1 MLRGRV
7 SHRGGFASTSR
18 TRQTRVEKGK
28 TRRRAQPRPT
38 SKIHSNPPRTRRTST
53 LIEKEYTQIRYTRD
67 YHLERHPS
75 SRARSRRV
83 SLLARALVRA
93 PLASAR
99 GGHDVHPAFIHR
111 GNPPVKRRL
120 ILLAPLARL
129 SLDPSATKNQS
140 NDESFSQSVPLSLS
154 LSLSLSL
161 VRRRNR
167 ASRRRRRRRRAPL
180 IPRLDPSLERDDVAL
195 IPRLETRPSRGH
207 VRFDS
212 MRVVEC
218 RRRPALDDVVATTTT
233 TTTTTTRRRRRVRAA
248 PIECARWARRSSRA
262 RRRRDVSG
270 RPRDDDGTRAGARAT
285 TTERARGRARRRGRR
300 RWMRRRRARTRRG
313 TRSGGNGCRG
323 GRRRR
328 ERRRRRGTTTTTR
341 ARWGEIRRW
350 VR

>member
-38 SKIHSNPPRTRRTST
+38 SKIHSTPPRTRRTST
-53 LIEKEYTQIRYTRD
+53 LIEKEYTQICYTRD

-129 SLDPSATKNQS
+129 SLDPSATKNH
-140 NDESFSQSVPLSLS
+140 SFIHSVSLS
-154 LSLSLSL
+154 RSSPKPRESSRDAAADDDDDAHLLSH
-161 VRRRNR
+161 
-167 ASRRRRRRRRAPL
+167 
-180 IPRLDPSLERDDVAL
+180 AL
-195 IPRLETRPSRGH
+195 TRPSN
-207 VRFDS
+207 
-212 MRVVEC
+212 E
-218 RRRPALDDVVATTTT
+218 TT
-233 TTTTTTRRRRRVRAA
+233 
-248 PIECARWARRSSRA
+248 SR
-262 RRRRDVSG
+262 
-270 RPRDDDGTRAGARAT
+270 
-285 TTERARGRARRRGRR
+285 
-300 RWMRRRRARTRRG
+300 
-313 TRSGGNGCRG
+313 
-323 GRRRR
+323 
-328 ERRRRRGTTTTTR
+328 
-341 ARWGEIRRW
+341 
-350 VR
+350 

>member
-53 LIEKEYTQIRYTRD
+53 LIEKEYTQICYTRD

-140 NDESFSQSVPLSLS
+140 NDESFIQSVSLS
-154 LSLSLSL
+154 LSLSLSF
-161 VRRRNR
+161 VVETAR
-167 ASRRRRRRRRAPL
+167 
-180 IPRLDPSLERDDVAL
+180 VAADAAADAHL
-195 IPRLETRPSRGH
+195 LSHALTRPSN
-207 VRFDS
+207 
-212 MRVVEC
+212 E
-218 RRRPALDDVVATTTT
+218 TT
-233 TTTTTTRRRRRVRAA
+233 
-248 PIECARWARRSSRA
+248 SR
-262 RRRRDVSG
+262 
-270 RPRDDDGTRAGARAT
+270 
-285 TTERARGRARRRGRR
+285 
-300 RWMRRRRARTRRG
+300 
-313 TRSGGNGCRG
+313 
-323 GRRRR
+323 
-328 ERRRRRGTTTTTR
+328 
-341 ARWGEIRRW
+341 
-350 VR
+350 